1 MSKEININ
9 DPFHTFVIAEA
20 GSNWK
25 AGSFEEDMIQA
36 EQLIEVA
43 SKAGADAI
51 KFQTFHSESVYAEN
65 AGQIDYL
72 KEKSDGKSINE
83 IFSDLSMPYEMLG
96 VLSKLCKKNQIHFM
110 STPFSVEDVM
120 EVDKFVKIHK
130 IASYENN
137 HVKLLEVIAKT

>member
-43 SKAGADAI
+43 SKPGADAI

-96 VLSKLCKKNQIHFM
+96 VLSDNARKISKEELKDIIKK
-110 STPFSVEDVM
+110 SG
-120 EVDKFVKIHK
+120 
-130 IASYENN
+130 
-137 HVKLLEVIAKT
+137 LL